1 MGKEK
6 EDLGHLDGRASQFE
20 AFSVFPAYDND
31 ARKRVEWL
39 VRAPEGGEITVIAG
53 TARAGT
59 VRASVTLSST

>member
-6 EDLGHLDGRASQFE
+6 EEIGHLDGRASQFE

-39 VRAPEGGEITVIAG
+39 VRAPKGGEITVTAG
-53 TARAGT
+53 SPRAGT
-59 VRASVTLSST
+59 VRASITLAST